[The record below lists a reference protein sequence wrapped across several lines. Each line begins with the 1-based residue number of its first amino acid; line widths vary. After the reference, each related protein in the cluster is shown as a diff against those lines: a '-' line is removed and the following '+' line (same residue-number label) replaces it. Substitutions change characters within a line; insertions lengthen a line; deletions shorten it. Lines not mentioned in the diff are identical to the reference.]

1 MLADFGI
8 VTVKGFVT
16 IAILYLTYRLVN
28 PSITV
33 GRYGA
38 AICGLFLTLIIWSV
52 DLQTMS
58 RVALLGIQID
68 RKIETANEAIKRLE
82 DLENRA
88 KATEARLAKSR
99 HDVFEVAQAVIEIAE
114 ITRLCVI
121 TRIMRETGIGHG
133 LKVKKGD
140 LLAAHRIRTAQTK
153 SMPQV

>member
-16 IAILYLTYRLVN
+16 IAILYLTYRLVH

-33 GRYGA
+33 VRYGA
-38 AICGLFLTLIIWSV
+38 AICGLFVTLIIWSV
-52 DLQTMS
+52 DLQTVS

-114 ITRLCVI
+114 ILPR
-121 TRIMRETGIGHG
+121 TGGFGGG
-133 LKVKKGD
+133 LSDKDTAILKKQLD
-140 LLAAHRIRTAQTK
+140 FLRSKLNEFK
-153 SMPQV
+153 SSKQ

>member
-52 DLQTMS
+52 DLQTVS

-99 HDVFEVAQAVIEIAE
+99 DDVFEVAQAVIEIAE
-114 ITRLCVI
+114 ILPR
-121 TRIMRETGIGHG
+121 TGGYGGG
-133 LKVKKGD
+133 LSDKDTAILKKQLD
-140 LLAAHRIRTAQTK
+140 FLRNKLNEIKNPKQ
-153 SMPQV
+153 